1 MKIAQFQSELK
12 KKIIPEWFVLLTS
25 KTIVFFYQCY
35 GCYCYGYEFYC
46 YYYH

>member
-12 KKIIPEWFVLLTS
+12 KRIIPEWFVLSTS
-25 KTIVFFYQCY
+25 KTIVFYQCY